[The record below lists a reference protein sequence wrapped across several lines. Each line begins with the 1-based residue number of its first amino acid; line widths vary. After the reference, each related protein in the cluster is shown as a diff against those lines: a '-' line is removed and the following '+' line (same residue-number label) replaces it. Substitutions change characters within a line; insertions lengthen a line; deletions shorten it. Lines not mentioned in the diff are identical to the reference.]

1 MAQDGILTNISAVQD
16 ALRVYGLVVKKEADL
31 AIRNKMADIAFAA
44 AKNTKFRDRAVIRSE
59 ISNLPI
65 TKDGGKKRYGNT
77 QYVGQYK
84 LINWERKQKGLDTLG
99 NSRSRVVGTKIKV
112 ISGYNPIS
120 GNVFTRYITKQQRR
134 ANKPRQIG
142 PAAMNNKVGRFMD
155 GKYRSFI
162 KAREESSK
170 FLRIGWARAAEFFGK
185 PFKKGRDFGPK
196 TIARISGELYGG
208 AEVKKFGGDLTEYAI
223 SNQAGRYDVRR
234 RKVGQQTAPERSSQD
249 QERAAAVIEQG
260 LNLGLQEALADI
272 LKYFETRMPRVRAA
286 MAQINKFK

>member
-84 LINWERKQKGLDTLG
+84 LMNWERKLKGLATLG
-99 NSRSRVVGTKIKV
+99 NSKFRKVKSYVTRPGSMVAEERTRKTRLKSRLEGLGVK
-112 ISGYNPIS
+112 SNY
-120 GNVFTRYITKQQRR
+120 Y
-134 ANKPRQIG
+134 A
-142 PAAMNNKVGRFMD
+142 MD

-185 PFKKGRDFGPK
+185 PFKRGRDFGPK

-208 AEVKKFGGDLTEYAI
+208 AEVKQFGGDLTEYAI

-234 RKVGQQTAPERSSQD
+234 RKFGQQTAPERSSQD

>member
-1 MAQDGILTNISAVQD
+1 MAQDGILTNISAIQD

-84 LINWERKQKGLDTLG
+84 LINWERKLKGLATLG
-99 NSRSRVVGTKIKV
+99 NSKFRKIK
-112 ISGYNPIS
+112 S
-120 GNVFTRYITKQQRR
+120 YITRPGSMVAEERTRKTKLKSRL
-134 ANKPRQIG
+134 AGLGVKSNYY
-142 PAAMNNKVGRFMD
+142 AMD

-185 PFKKGRDFGPK
+185 PFKRGRDFGPK

-208 AEVKKFGGDLTEYAI
+208 AEVKQFGGDLTEYAM
-223 SNQAGRYDVRR
+223 SNQAGRYDIRR

>member
-1 MAQDGILTNISAVQD
+1 MAQDGILTNISAIQD

-84 LINWERKQKGLDTLG
+84 LMNWERKLKGLATLG
-99 NSRSRVVGTKIKV
+99 NSKFRKVKSYVTRPGSMVAEERTRKTRLKSRLAKLGVK
-112 ISGYNPIS
+112 SNY
-120 GNVFTRYITKQQRR
+120 Y
-134 ANKPRQIG
+134 A
-142 PAAMNNKVGRFMD
+142 MD

-185 PFKKGRDFGPK
+185 PFKRGRDFGPK
-196 TIARISGELYGG
+196 TIARISGEIYGG
-208 AEVKKFGGDLTEYAI
+208 AEVKQFGGDLTEYAI
-223 SNQAGRYDVRR
+223 SNQAGRYDIRR

>member
-1 MAQDGILTNISAVQD
+1 MAQDGILTNISAIQD

-84 LINWERKQKGLDTLG
+84 LINWERKLKGLATLG
-99 NSRSRVVGTKIKV
+99 NSKFRKIK
-112 ISGYNPIS
+112 S
-120 GNVFTRYITKQQRR
+120 YITRPGSMVAEERTRKTKLKSRL
-134 ANKPRQIG
+134 AGLGVKSNYY
-142 PAAMNNKVGRFMD
+142 AMD

-185 PFKKGRDFGPK
+185 PFKRGRDFGPK

-208 AEVKKFGGDLTEYAI
+208 AEVKQFGGDLTEYAI
-223 SNQAGRYDVRR
+223 SNQAGRYDIRR